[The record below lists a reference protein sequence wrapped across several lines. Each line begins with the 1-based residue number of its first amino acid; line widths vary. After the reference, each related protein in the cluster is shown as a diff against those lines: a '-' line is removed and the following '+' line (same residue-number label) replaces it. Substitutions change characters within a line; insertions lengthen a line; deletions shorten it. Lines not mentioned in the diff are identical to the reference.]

1 MSHKKVFVYHPTKDA
16 DEFFK
21 KGDINKPAKE
31 NKFTL
36 SQHQKLLKSFMSQ
49 ESPYKNLL
57 IIHGT
62 GSGMTI
68 SSCRPICNY

>member
-1 MSHKKVFVYHPTKDA
+1 VHYPTKDG
-16 DEFFK
+16 DDFFK
-21 KGDINKPAKE
+21 KCDISKPAKE

-49 ESPYKNLL
+49 ESPYNNTL

-68 SSCRPICNY
+68 SGCRPIRNY